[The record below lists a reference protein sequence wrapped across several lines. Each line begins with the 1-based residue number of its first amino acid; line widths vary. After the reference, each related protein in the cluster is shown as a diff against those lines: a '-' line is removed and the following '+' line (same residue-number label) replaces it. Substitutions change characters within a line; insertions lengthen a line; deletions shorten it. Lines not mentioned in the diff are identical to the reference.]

1 MKSRLQIAMENA
13 GVTIEELADYL
24 IETDEFPDIPK
35 EIVIEHIKYS
45 YIENLNDDVFDYT
58 YSYFIRMLCIKLN
71 CDADFLLGLS
81 DTINKIG

>member
-24 IETDEFPDIPK
+24 IESDEFPDISK

-45 YIENLNDDVFDYT
+45 YIENLSDNVFDYA
-58 YSYFIRMLCIKLN
+58 YSYFIRMLCMKLN
-71 CDADFLLGLS
+71 CDSDFLLGLS

>member
-1 MKSRLQIAMENA
+1 MKSKLQIAMENA

-24 IETDEFPDIPK
+24 IESDEFPDIPK

-45 YIENLNDDVFDYT
+45 YIENLSDDVFDYA
-58 YSYFIRMLCIKLN
+58 YSYFIKMLCKKLN